1 MHVPHSKIFRHHVK
15 TRGLK
20 KASHGS
26 TLQVLYNISLKL
38 TPNSESGSRT
48 IPIARFGA
56 FEVRLVEFADSDR
69 LDSLDLWMELY
80 HYDTQSSIDSC
91 LCRDLDDAE
100 NLGGYFI
107 SQAMDYAN
115 LMIEPEM
122 AKAIG

>member
-1 MHVPHSKIFRHHVK
+1 MDR
-15 TRGLK
+15 
-20 KASHGS
+20 
-26 TLQVLYNISLKL
+26 LYRSYISLKL

-122 AKAIG
+122 AKAMHKPLKTSCSSSSRRSVAGTGI